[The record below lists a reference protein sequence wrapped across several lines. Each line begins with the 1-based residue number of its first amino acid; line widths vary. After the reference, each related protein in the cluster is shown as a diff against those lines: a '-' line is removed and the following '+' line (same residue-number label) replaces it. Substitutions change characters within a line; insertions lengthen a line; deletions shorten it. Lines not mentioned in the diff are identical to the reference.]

1 MTYFEKMAFKVKK
14 TLFPYGYKCFEM
26 KYFWKIFNKK
36 FKIMIQWFLKI
47 FLNLKKEYFENKHK
61 INCHLM
67 KWEWLVIACVDPPLK
82 LLGL

>member
-1 MTYFEKMAFKVKK
+1 MILKDIFE
-14 TLFPYGYKCFEM
+14 
-26 KYFWKIFNKK
+26 
-36 FKIMIQWFLKI
+36 
-47 FLNLKKEYFENKHK
+47 LKKEYFENKHK